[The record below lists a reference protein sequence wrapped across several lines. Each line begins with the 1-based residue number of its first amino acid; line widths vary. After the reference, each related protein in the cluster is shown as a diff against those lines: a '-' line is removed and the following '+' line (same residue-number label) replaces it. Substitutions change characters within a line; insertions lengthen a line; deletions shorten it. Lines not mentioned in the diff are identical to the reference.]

1 MVVVSPADGLSNSV
15 QAPDN
20 SREAMALDRLIV
32 ERMNCEANATEL
44 NGASSG
50 SLRLLSRVQAGMV
63 VRVKRLMATPD
74 VCQRLREIGLNEDTL
89 IRLVARQASF
99 ICQVRNARLAF
110 SETLA
115 NQILVESLDPSACR

>member
-1 MVVVSPADGLSNSV
+1 MTNFV
-15 QAPDN
+15 QSLDN
-20 SREAMALDRLIV
+20 SSKATALEGSMLMG
-32 ERMNCEANATEL
+32 MNCDANTTEM
-44 NGASSG
+44 NGVSSG

-63 VRVKRLMATPD
+63 VRVKRLMASPD

-115 NQILVESLDPSACR
+115 NQILVESMDPSACR

>member
-1 MVVVSPADGLSNSV
+1 MVVVSPENSVSNSV

-20 SREAMALDRLIV
+20 SREATTIHEFILWG
-32 ERMNCEANATEL
+32 MNCDANTTQMNE
-44 NGASSG
+44 GTSG

-63 VRVKRLMATPD
+63 VRVKRLMAAPD

-115 NQILVESLDPSACR
+115 EQILVESLDPVACR

>member
-1 MVVVSPADGLSNSV
+1 MVVVSPANGLNNFV

-20 SREAMALDRLIV
+20 SREAMALKRPIL
-32 ERMNCEANATEL
+32 RGMNCEANATEL